1 MSILQ
6 EKIAAEKLKEF
17 FQETY
22 WYHTFDVGNG
32 VVTDGMYDLRPMVPY
47 HEFPESLK
55 GKSVLDVG
63 TSDGFYAFELEKR
76 GAESVLAVDTNAY
89 DGTLPFDP
97 SPAMKDIY
105 LNKHSRERKEFEKY
119 EELFSMLD
127 LKGANK
133 LVALADYW
141 DSIVRFQQCSVYELE
156 SLDRKFDF
164 VFCGAL
170 IEHLKSP
177 LHAIEQL
184 RSVTGEKC
192 VISLS
197 SALPISSIGADSL
210 RQKLVNFI
218 ARTLGVEREI
228 SVNARDLAL
237 HYVGNVSGGSFF
249 QIHPVTFRE
258 MLLASGFKS
267 VEIVGDYDLPNNRYD
282 LSINNV
288 VFHCYV

>member
-1 MSILQ
+1 MSIIK
-6 EKIAAEKLKEF
+6 EKVAEEKLKEF
-17 FQETY
+17 FSDTY
-22 WYHTFDVGNG
+22 WYHTFDIDNG
-32 VVTDGMYDLRPMVPY
+32 VVTDGMYDLRPVIGS
-47 HEFPESLK
+47 HGFPGTLK

-97 SPAMKDIY
+97 SPAMRDIF
-105 LNKHSRERKEFEKY
+105 LEKHSREMKEYEKY
-119 EELFSMLD
+119 QEIFSLLG

-133 LVALADYW
+133 LVVLADYW

-156 SLDRKFDF
+156 ELGMQFDF

-184 RSVTGEKC
+184 RSVTRETC

-197 SALPISSIGADSL
+197 SALPLPSKGPSSL
-210 RQKLVNFI
+210 QQKI
-218 ARTLGVEREI
+218 ANVLTRMLGVEREM
-228 SVNARDLAL
+228 SVNERDLAL

-249 QIHPVTFRE
+249 QIHPAAFKE
-258 MLLASGFKS
+258 MLLASGFKR
-267 VEIVGDYDLPNNRYD
+267 VEITGDYQLPNKRYD

-288 VFHCYV
+288 VFHCHV

>member
-197 SALPISSIGADSL
+197 SALSISSIGADSL

-237 HYVGNVSGGSFF
+237 HYVGNISGGSFF

>member
-1 MSILQ
+1 MSTIKQ
-6 EKIAAEKLKEF
+6 NMAEDKLREF
-17 FQETY
+17 FKETY
-22 WYHTFDVGNG
+22 WYHTFDIGNG
-32 VVTDGMYDLRPMVPY
+32 VVTDGMYDLRPVVKD
-47 HEFPESLK
+47 HGFPESLK
-55 GKSVLDVG
+55 GKSALDVG

-97 SPAMKDIY
+97 SPAMKDIF
-105 LNKHSRERKEFEKY
+105 LEKHSREMKEYEKY
-119 EELFSMLD
+119 RDIFSMLG

-133 LVALADYW
+133 LVVLADYW
-141 DSIVRFQQCSVYELE
+141 DSLVKFQQCSVYELE
-156 SLDRKFDF
+156 DLGMQFDF

-184 RSVTGEKC
+184 RSVTREKC

-197 SALPISSIGADSL
+197 SALPLSRKGPTSIS
-210 RQKLVNFI
+210 QKIVSVM
-218 ARTLGVEREI
+218 ARILGVEPEM
-228 SVNARDLAL
+228 SVNERDLAL

-249 QIHPVTFRE
+249 QIHPATFKE
-258 MLLASGFKS
+258 MLLASDFKN
-267 VEIVGDYDLPNNRYD
+267 VEIIGEYLLPNKRYD
-282 LSINNV
+282 LSINNA

>member
-1 MSILQ
+1 MSTIK
-6 EKIAAEKLKEF
+6 ENMAEDKLREF
-17 FQETY
+17 FKETY
-22 WYHTFDVGNG
+22 WYHTFDIGNG
-32 VVTDGMYDLRPMVPY
+32 VVTDGMYDLRPVVKD
-47 HEFPESLK
+47 HGFPESLK

-97 SPAMKDIY
+97 SPAMKDIF
-105 LNKHSRERKEFEKY
+105 LEKHSREMKEYEKY
-119 EELFSMLD
+119 RDIFSMLG

-133 LVALADYW
+133 LVVLADYW
-141 DSIVRFQQCSVYELE
+141 DSLVKFQQCSVYELE
-156 SLDRKFDF
+156 DLGMQFDF

-184 RSVTGEKC
+184 RSVTREKC

-197 SALPISSIGADSL
+197 SALPLSRKGPTSIS
-210 RQKLVNFI
+210 QKIVSVM
-218 ARTLGVEREI
+218 ARILGVEPEM
-228 SVNARDLAL
+228 SVNERDLAL

-249 QIHPVTFRE
+249 QIHPATFKE
-258 MLLASGFKS
+258 MLLASDFKN
-267 VEIVGDYDLPNNRYD
+267 VEIIGEYLLPNKRYD
-282 LSINNV
+282 LSINNA

>member
-1 MSILQ
+1 MSTIKQ
-6 EKIAAEKLKEF
+6 NMAEDKLREF
-17 FQETY
+17 FNETY
-22 WYHTFDVGNG
+22 WYHTFDIGNG
-32 VVTDGMYDLRPMVPY
+32 VVTDGMYDLRPVVKD
-47 HEFPESLK
+47 HGFPESLK

-97 SPAMKDIY
+97 SPAMKDIF
-105 LNKHSRERKEFEKY
+105 LEKHSREMKEYEKY
-119 EELFSMLD
+119 RDIFSMLG

-133 LVALADYW
+133 LVVLADYW
-141 DSIVRFQQCSVYELE
+141 DSLVKFQQCSVYELE
-156 SLDRKFDF
+156 DLGMQFDF

-184 RSVTGEKC
+184 RSVTREKC

-197 SALPISSIGADSL
+197 SALPLSRKGPTSIS
-210 RQKLVNFI
+210 QKIVSVM
-218 ARTLGVEREI
+218 ARILGVEPEM
-228 SVNARDLAL
+228 SVNERDLAL

-249 QIHPVTFRE
+249 QIHPATFKE
-258 MLLASGFKS
+258 MLLASDFKN
-267 VEIVGDYDLPNNRYD
+267 VEIIGEYLLPNKRYD
-282 LSINNV
+282 LSINNA